1 MDFVTLSLVAAN
13 LYCASAQAA
22 AHGDAESRLWRRSA
36 VDWRSAVDRG
46 QSFIDM
52 SEYVLVQVLVSNLTG
67 TIALC
72 AFARLLRYATLF
84 RPWRRLFRIYST
96 MGIVFIVALA
106 CFALPYFSI
115 AMYLALLVYN
125 MNCRTSTVRYDVSHG
140 LWKDVGQ
147 TINLSSV

>member
-1 MDFVTLSLVAAN
+1 M
-13 LYCASAQAA
+13 
-22 AHGDAESRLWRRSA
+22 
-36 VDWRSAVDRG
+36 DWRSAVDRG

-52 SEYVLVQVLVSNLTG
+52 SEYVWVQVLVRNLTG

-96 MGIVFIVALA
+96 MGIVFIVASA

-115 AMYLALLVYN
+115 AMYLALLVY

-147 TINLSSV
+147 TITLPSFEALPTSIFHCLSPSMFNVWHHTG